1 MTLKLHY
8 MLCEGADP
16 NILQLAERLTARFG
30 GVATPQEA
38 DVIVSIGGDGMTLRG
53 LSHSFGKVIY
63 GLIPDE
69 NTTSKGYA
77 VNRYKEGDDL
87 IADIQSSTK
96 FPLHPIIAQIKS
108 RDGTIKTVLASNE
121 IFVKPHE
128 TDEAALLTISGTF
141 NGHAR
146 TEERIFCDGVMF
158 SSPKGSTGWSHSY
171 HGPVIPL
178 GIPAY
183 LMTFAGAH
191 PKYNPVIGGA
201 DASFSVDIINTRG
214 KRPMR
219 VAVDSISVKPESPEN
234 PFVSVD
240 VRLGKD
246 PYAILAVKNPTQLH
260 PFRRWAA

>member
-1 MTLKLHY
+1 MSLKLHY
-8 MLCEGADP
+8 MLCEGAEP
-16 NILQLAERLTARFG
+16 HIVKLKEKLTERFG

-53 LSHSFGKVIY
+53 LSKSNGKTIY

-77 VNRYKEGDDL
+77 VNRYKDGDDL

-96 FPLHPIIAQIKS
+96 FPLHPIIAEITS
-108 RDGTIKTVLASNE
+108 RDGTKKTVMASNE

-128 TDEAALLTISGTF
+128 TDEALLLNITGTF

-146 TEERIFCDGVMF
+146 TEERIFCDGIMF

-178 GIPAY
+178 GVPAY
-183 LMTFAGAH
+183 LMTFVGAH

-201 DASFSVDIINTRG
+201 DAVFSVDIINTRG
-214 KRPMR
+214 KRPAR
-219 VAVDSISVKPESPEN
+219 VGVDSIPCPPESAEN
-234 PFVSVD
+234 PFVKVD
-240 VRLGKD
+240 VRLDKT
-246 PYAILAVKNPTQLH
+246 PYAVLAVKNPTQLH
-260 PFRRWAA
+260 PFRRWVA